1 MIVMKKRILNSGSI
15 RLGLL
20 AVFLM
25 ASSVAVELNAQGTPD
40 TAKTPILK
48 LSAKSLKGKI
58 EDKGDVK
65 EWPAIIGPAL
75 VYTQSKE
82 FTPPL
87 FSESSPTGAPA
98 VYFPPKSC
106 LGING
111 FSQKYLAAKS
121 FTVFVRCIPVTRDF
135 GIGGNGLMGS
145 GGVPR
150 LYLCPTYF
158 IYNQNESNIA
168 NPPAKFLNQVGIF
181 VYYYN
186 AAEKTMKYFMNGTL
200 LNEKK
205 DIAPV
210 ERFTGGCLAIP
221 LLVGGKQQEG
231 YLFDLI
237 IFDQT
242 LSDDEIAKVAA
253 KITE

>member
-1 MIVMKKRILNSGSI
+1 MKKLILNSRSI
-15 RLGLL
+15 GIGLF
-20 AVFLM
+20 AAFLM

-87 FSESSPTGAPA
+87 FSESSPIGAPA
-98 VYFPPKSC
+98 VYFPRNSC
-106 LGING
+106 LGISG

-145 GGVPR
+145 VGVPR

-168 NPPAKFLNQVGIF
+168 NPPAKFLNQESIF

-221 LLVGGKQQEG
+221 LLVGGKPQEG
-231 YLFDLI
+231 YLLDLI
-237 IFDQT
+237 IFDQA

>member
-1 MIVMKKRILNSGSI
+1 
-15 RLGLL
+15 
-20 AVFLM
+20 
-25 ASSVAVELNAQGTPD
+25 VELKAEEKQGTV
-40 TAKTPILK
+40 ATPILK
-48 LSAKSLKGKI
+48 LSAQSLKGKI
-58 EDKGDVK
+58 EDKGAVK
-65 EWPAIIGPAL
+65 EWKAIVGPSL
-75 VYTQSKE
+75 VYTESKDV
-82 FTPPL
+82 TPPL

-98 VYFPPKSC
+98 VYFPLNSC

-111 FSQKYLAAKS
+111 FSQKYLAGKS

-135 GIGGNGLMGS
+135 GIGGNGLMGG

-168 NPPAKFLNQVGIF
+168 NPPAKFLNQEGIF

-186 AAEKTMKYFMNGTL
+186 ATEKTMKYFMNGTL

-210 ERFTGGCLAIP
+210 DRFTGGCLAIP
-221 LLVGGKQQEG
+221 LLVAGKPQEG
-231 YLFDLI
+231 YLSDLI
-237 IFDQT
+237 IFDQA
-242 LSDDEIAKVAA
+242 LSDDEIAKVAG
-253 KITE
+253 KITD